1 MIDHP
6 LLVGASHDWLKQNM
20 QRALRLAVVVGL
32 LLFNVVIAFKASDRL
47 MMLLLG
53 LPPAIGLLLVLLKW
67 PQLGLLAIIGAMVV
81 GVDGPS
87 GLNATMMVVAMMLGL
102 RLLDNLVQGRTLQL
116 VPSRTMRP
124 LLAFL
129 IVSGLAFGVGQLP
142 WFLFAQPAPI
152 GAQVAGLS
160 IFILSAGAF
169 ILAAHQIQELK
180 WLKWLTWTFFLFSG
194 LYIAGRLVP
203 PLGQI
208 TQQLYPGSS
217 SGSMFWT
224 WLAAMAASQALL
236 NKSLHWRWRL
246 AIGGLLVAT
255 LYVAYVQTSGW
266 KSGWVPPLAALVAIV
281 ALRSWRLGLAM
292 AVGGLVLV
300 PGLLSDLISTDR
312 YSYSTRVDAWLIVV
326 EIIKVNPILGLGPA
340 NYRWY
345 TPLFPIRGYAVQFNS
360 HNQYVDLVAQTGLL
374 GLACFFWFFWEVGR
388 LGWQLRER
396 VPAGFAQAYVYGAL
410 GGVCGTLVAAMLGD
424 WVLPFFYNVTLRG
437 FRSSVLAWLF
447 MGGLVALEQIVRRS
461 GQDRLV
467 GEV

>member
-6 LLVGASHDWLKQNM
+6 FLVGASYYWLKQNT

-32 LLFNVVIAFKASDRL
+32 LLFTVVIAFKGSERV
-47 MMLLLG
+47 MMLLIG
-53 LPPAIGLLLVLLKW
+53 LPPAIGVLLVLLKW

-102 RLLDNLVQGRTLQL
+102 RLLDNLVRGRTFQV
-116 VPSRTMRP
+116 VPSRTIRP
-124 LLAFL
+124 LVAFL

-142 WFLFAQPAPI
+142 WFLFAQPAPV

-169 ILAAHQIQELK
+169 LLAAHQIQELK

-194 LYIAGRLVP
+194 VYIAGRLVP
-203 PLGQI
+203 QLGQI

-236 NKSLHWRWRL
+236 NKRLRLGWRL

-255 LYVAYVQTSGW
+255 LYVAYIQTNGW

-300 PGLLSDLISTDR
+300 PGLLSDLIATDQ

-374 GLACFFWFFWEVGR
+374 GLACFLWFFWEVGR

-410 GGVCGTLVAAMLGD
+410 GGACGTLVAAMLGD

-461 GQDRLV
+461 GQDKLV
-467 GEV
+467 EEI